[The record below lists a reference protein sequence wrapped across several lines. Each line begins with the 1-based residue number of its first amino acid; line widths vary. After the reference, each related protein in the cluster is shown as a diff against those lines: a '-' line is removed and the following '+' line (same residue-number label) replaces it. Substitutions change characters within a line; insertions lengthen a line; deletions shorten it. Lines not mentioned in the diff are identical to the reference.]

1 MQRGP
6 LLTPERADRVR
17 EQARRARREAM
28 LLGPLLAGVLVAYR
42 YRMRL
47 FGVDEPARI
56 ATVIFLVAIGW
67 ALARDIGRAFGPIL
81 LKRLDPATAGTVG
94 FLIRLATI
102 TAAVLVALRIAGIT
116 PRTLALGGAFT
127 AVVFGLAAQQ
137 TFGNL
142 IAGIVLIS
150 ARPFRVGDR
159 VRFQGGPLAGRIE
172 GVVASL
178 GLLYTTLQ
186 KDADAVMIPNSV
198 VLNCAVVPLRQP
210 SAVDFL
216 ARLRPDV
223 RPSDV
228 QKLLNKSIKTPT
240 RERPHIAVQELDD
253 NELVVRITAV
263 PVRDEE
269 GAALADEILET
280 IRAVTSG
287 EITLEHVLAEH
298 GVTTEHR
305 VS

>member
-1 MQRGP
+1 M
-6 LLTPERADRVR
+6 
-17 EQARRARREAM
+17 
-28 LLGPLLAGVLVAYR
+28 
-42 YRMRL
+42 
-47 FGVDEPARI
+47 
-56 ATVIFLVAIGW
+56 
-67 ALARDIGRAFGPIL
+67 
-81 LKRLDPATAGTVG
+81 
-94 FLIRLATI
+94 
-102 TAAVLVALRIAGIT
+102 ALRIAGIT
-116 PRTLALGGAFT
+116 PKTLALGGAFT

-172 GVVASL
+172 GTVASL

-186 KDADAVMIPNSV
+186 QDADAVMVPNSV

-210 SAVDFL
+210 AAVDFV

-223 RPSDV
+223 KPSEV
-228 QKLLNKSIKTPT
+228 QKLLNRSITVPT
-240 RERPHIAVQELDD
+240 RQRAEIVLEELDD

-263 PVRDEE
+263 PVRDED
-269 GAALADEILET
+269 GAALADEILAT

-287 EITLEHVLAEH
+287 EITLEHVLEEH
-298 GVTTEHR
+298 GVTTEHK
-305 VS
+305 VTSDHS